1 MKEIDKLLDENLK
14 YFKHEVT
21 EERIAIWVELV
32 KFKKEKVKLEL
43 AKKNQ
48 GTMQP
53 KVTQEGKY
61 QN

>member
-43 AKKNQ
+43 AKKN
-48 GTMQP
+48 
-53 KVTQEGKY
+53 
-61 QN
+61 